1 MRMLRNAMEVAMEVD
16 RGFKHRLFDPDTLD
30 YDKAIL
36 RLNQRVEYRGELYL
50 SFRDK
55 KHYINVTK

>member
-1 MRMLRNAMEVAMEVD
+1 MLWKLWHVSKRDKVE
-16 RGFKHRLFDPDTLD
+16 RGLRHHLFDPDTLD
-30 YDKAIL
+30 YDIAIL
-36 RLNQRVEYRGELYL
+36 RRFVVEYRGDLYL